1 VPNTRPKGVV
11 DGEQVNIPALPVQ
24 DGTLGVREA
33 GLSDCLRAFMI
44 PIHPR
49 TAEKTVPETVLKLT
63 QVGEM
68 SILRR
73 SRERS

>member
-1 VPNTRPKGVV
+1 LPQGVY
-11 DGEQVNIPALPVQ
+11 DPDIP
-24 DGTLGVREA
+24 E
-33 GLSDCLRAFMI
+33 
-44 PIHPR
+44 H
-49 TAEKTVPETVLKLT
+49 TAKKTVPETVLKLT

>member
-1 VPNTRPKGVV
+1 MEGEHPVSVVSRKGQGIYDPKVIG
-11 DGEQVNIPALPVQ
+11 
-24 DGTLGVREA
+24 
-33 GLSDCLRAFMI
+33 
-44 PIHPR
+44 R
-49 TAEKTVPETVLKLT
+49 TVKKSRRRTKIVTVLKLT